1 MDYSPIIAQVWTVV
15 LWLLPLVVLAAI
27 LKSPHVKGLLGEGFV
42 RRRLRRRLDP
52 TRYHSLH
59 DVTLATP
66 DGTTQIDHVVVSPF
80 GIFVVETKNMQGWIF
95 GDPQQAR
102 WTQTIYRRRVRFQNP
117 LRQNHKHVKALQAVL
132 AVPPETIHSVV
143 AFVGAGTFKTPMPA
157 NVTAGG
163 GFIDYITA
171 FRTPVLTEEDIRE
184 VLQRLQAERL
194 APGAATRRAHVQ
206 QLGSRADPQA
216 QRHCPKCGSPLVLR
230 TAKTGPKAGE
240 RFWGCSTFPKCRVR
254 QPLG

>member
-27 LKSPHVKGLLGEGFV
+27 LKSPGVKGLLGERFV

-52 TRYHSLH
+52 ARYHSLH
-59 DVTLATP
+59 DLTLATP

-80 GIFVVETKNMQGWIF
+80 GIFVLETKNMQGWIF
-95 GDPQQAR
+95 GDPNQAR

-117 LRQNHKHVKALQAVL
+117 LRQNHKHVKALQAAL

-143 AFVGAGTFKTPMPA
+143 AFVGTATFKTPMPA

-163 GFIDYITA
+163 GFIDYIRS

-184 VLQRLQAERL
+184 VLQRLQAKRL
-194 APGAATRRAHVQ
+194 TPSTAARRAHVQ
-206 QLGSRADPQA
+206 QLARRADPQA
-216 QRHCPKCGSPLVLR
+216 ERRCPKCGSPLVLR
-230 TAKTGPKAGE
+230 TAKTGAKAGE